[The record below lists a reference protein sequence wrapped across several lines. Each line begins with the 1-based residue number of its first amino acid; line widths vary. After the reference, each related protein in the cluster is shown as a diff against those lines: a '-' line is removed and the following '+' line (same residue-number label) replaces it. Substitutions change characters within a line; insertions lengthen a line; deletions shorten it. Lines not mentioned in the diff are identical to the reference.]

1 MSCGTKRNL
10 RIGDVDCDGACY
22 LPGPFRGN
30 APCSRRYDS
39 EFFNTVYPAGPSYG
53 KTGGCPYTKRHIG
66 FLSNRN
72 ESLCRTVYIDRNVQ
86 KDGPGCKTKRKLK
99 ENVNMNKIPD
109 PILNRG
115 EGVSREKMI
124 IRTSIIGIIAN
135 VFLAGFKAVIGLM
148 TNSIAIVLDA
158 VNNISDA
165 GSSLIT
171 IVGTKLAGREPDKKH
186 PFGYGR
192 IEYLSA
198 MIISVIVLYA
208 GITSF
213 VESVKQI
220 IHPETPDYN
229 TVSLII
235 VAVAVVVKILLGR
248 YVKGIG
254 VQVNSDSLINSGED
268 ATLDSIISASTLVA
282 AGIFLI
288 FHISLEAWLG
298 AIISV
303 VIIKSG
309 IEMLRDTISQILGE
323 RNDAEL
329 AKEIHR
335 TVTSFPDVQGAYD
348 LVLNNYGPDTWN
360 GSIHIEVPDTYSAD
374 QLDQLIRE
382 ITMKVH
388 HEHHVIL
395 TAIGVYSINTKDE
408 EVIAAQKKVHEI
420 VFSHEHVRQMHG
432 FYLLKD
438 QKSMRFD
445 IVISFNAKDRRAVYN
460 EVVADVQKSFPDYE
474 LQVAMDTDFTE
485 E

>member
-1 MSCGTKRNL
+1 MGTK
-10 RIGDVDCDGACY
+10 
-22 LPGPFRGN
+22 
-30 APCSRRYDS
+30 
-39 EFFNTVYPAGPSYG
+39 ET
-53 KTGGCPYTKRHIG
+53 
-66 FLSNRN
+66 
-72 ESLCRTVYIDRNVQ
+72 
-86 KDGPGCKTKRKLK
+86 
-99 ENVNMNKIPD
+99 
-109 PILNRG
+109 
-115 EGVSREKMI
+115 SREKTI
-124 IRTSIIGIIAN
+124 VRTSIIGIIAN
-135 VFLAGFKAVIGLM
+135 VFLAGFKALIGLM

-229 TVSLII
+229 AVSLVI

-248 YVKGIG
+248 YVKSVG
-254 VQVNSDSLINSGED
+254 VRVRSDSLINSGED
-268 ATLDSIISASTLVA
+268 ATLDSIISASTLAA
-282 AGIFLI
+282 AGIFLL

-298 AIISV
+298 AAISL

-323 RNDAEL
+323 RNDTEL
-329 AKEIHR
+329 AKGIRE
-335 TVTSFPDVQGAYD
+335 TVMSFPDVQGVYD

-360 GSIHIEVPDTYSAD
+360 GSVHIEVPDTYSAD
-374 QLDQLIRE
+374 RLDQLIRD
-382 ITMKVH
+382 ITMKVLE
-388 HEHHVIL
+388 EHHVIL
-395 TAIGVYSINTKDE
+395 TAVGVYSVNTKDE
-408 EVIAAQKKVHEI
+408 ETICVKKQVEEI
-420 VFSHEHVRQMHG
+420 VFTHEHVTQMHG

-438 QKSMRFD
+438 RKTMRFD
-445 IVISFNAKDRRAVYN
+445 IVVSFDAKDRRAVFT
-460 EVVADVQKSFPDYE
+460 EAVEAVQKAFPDYR
-474 LQVAMDTDFTE
+474 LQVNMDTDFAE
-485 E
+485 S

>member
-1 MSCGTKRNL
+1 MPSLSQLT
-10 RIGDVDCDGACY
+10 
-22 LPGPFRGN
+22 
-30 APCSRRYDS
+30 AP
-39 EFFNTVYPAGPSYG
+39 EA
-53 KTGGCPYTKRHIG
+53 K
-66 FLSNRN
+66 
-72 ESLCRTVYIDRNVQ
+72 ES
-86 KDGPGCKTKRKLK
+86 
-99 ENVNMNKIPD
+99 
-109 PILNRG
+109 
-115 EGVSREKMI
+115 SREKTI
-124 IRTSIIGIIAN
+124 IKTSIIGIIAN

-171 IVGTKLAGREPDKKH
+171 IVGTKLAGKEPDKKH

-213 VESVKQI
+213 IESVKQI
-220 IHPETPDYN
+220 ISPKTPEYN

-235 VAVAVVVKILLGR
+235 VAVAVIVKIVLGR
-248 YVKGIG
+248 YVKGVGIK
-254 VQVNSDSLINSGED
+254 VNSDSLINSGAD
-268 ATLDSIISASTLVA
+268 ATLDSIISASTLLA

-323 RNDAEL
+323 RNDKEL
-329 AKEIHR
+329 AKAIYD
-335 TVTSFPDVQGAYD
+335 TVSSFPDVQGAYD

-374 QLDQLIRE
+374 RLDQLIRE
-382 ITMKVH
+382 ITMKVN
-388 HEHHVIL
+388 HEHQVIL

-408 EVIAAQKKVHEI
+408 TIISTKKQVEDI
-420 VFSHEHVRQMHG
+420 IFSHEYVTQMHG
-432 FYLLKD
+432 FYL
-438 QKSMRFD
+438 QKEQKTMRFD
-445 IVISFNAKDRRAVYN
+445 IVISFNAKERRAVYN
-460 EVVADVQKSFPDYE
+460 EVLADVQKTFPDYE
-474 LQVAMDTDFTE
+474 FQIALDTDFAE

>member
-1 MSCGTKRNL
+1 MPSLSQLT
-10 RIGDVDCDGACY
+10 
-22 LPGPFRGN
+22 
-30 APCSRRYDS
+30 AP
-39 EFFNTVYPAGPSYG
+39 EA
-53 KTGGCPYTKRHIG
+53 K
-66 FLSNRN
+66 
-72 ESLCRTVYIDRNVQ
+72 ES
-86 KDGPGCKTKRKLK
+86 
-99 ENVNMNKIPD
+99 
-109 PILNRG
+109 
-115 EGVSREKMI
+115 SREKTI
-124 IRTSIIGIIAN
+124 IKTSIIGIIAN

-171 IVGTKLAGREPDKKH
+171 IVGTKLAGKEPDKKH

-213 VESVKQI
+213 IESVKQI
-220 IHPETPDYN
+220 ISPKTPEYN

-235 VAVAVVVKILLGR
+235 VAVAVIVKIVLGR
-248 YVKGIG
+248 YVKGVGIK
-254 VQVNSDSLINSGED
+254 VNSDSLINSGAD
-268 ATLDSIISASTLVA
+268 ATLDSIISASTLLA

-323 RNDAEL
+323 RNDKEL
-329 AKEIHR
+329 AKAIYA
-335 TVTSFPDVQGAYD
+335 TVLSFPDVQGAYD

-374 QLDQLIRE
+374 RLDQLIRE
-382 ITMKVH
+382 ITMKVI
-388 HEHHVIL
+388 HEHQVIL
-395 TAIGVYSINTKDE
+395 TAIGVYSVNTKDE
-408 EVIAAQKKVHEI
+408 TIISTKKQVEDI
-420 VFSHEHVRQMHG
+420 IFSHEYVTQMHG
-432 FYLLKD
+432 FYL
-438 QKSMRFD
+438 QKEQKTMRFD
-445 IVISFNAKDRRAVYN
+445 IVVSFNAKERRAVYN
-460 EVVADVQKSFPDYE
+460 EVLADVQKAFPNYE
-474 LQVAMDTDFTE
+474 FQIALDTDFAE